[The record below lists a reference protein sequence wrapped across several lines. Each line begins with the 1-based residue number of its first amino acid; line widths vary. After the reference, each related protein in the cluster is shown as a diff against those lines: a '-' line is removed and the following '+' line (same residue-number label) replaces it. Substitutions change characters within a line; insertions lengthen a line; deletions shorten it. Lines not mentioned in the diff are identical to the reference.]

1 MSFLIDTDTCSAHL
15 KQKGVIMNR
24 FLQYTGGLH
33 LSTVTL
39 GELYAWVLRAN
50 APASRL

>member
-15 KQKGVIMNR
+15 KLKGPVNNW

-33 LSTVTL
+33 ISTITL
-39 GELYAWVLRAN
+39 GE
-50 APASRL
+50 